1 MVWSHIKRNIIK
13 LEIVQGTVIKKL
25 NKSTYG
31 ERLRMLKIYI
41 LENRIEREGGDLIN
55 TYRIINSIENV
66 DKECFQRMFYNL
78 VLWLTK

>member
-31 ERLRMLKIYI
+31 ERLRMEINI

-78 VLWLTK
+78 VLTK

>member
-41 LENRIEREGGDLIN
+41 LENSIEREGGDLIN

-78 VLWLTK
+78 VLTK

>member
-78 VLWLTK
+78 VLTK

>member
-31 ERLRMLKIYI
+31 ERLRMEMYI
-41 LENRIEREGGDLIN
+41 LENRIEREGGYLIN

-66 DKECFQRMFYNL
+66 DKE
-78 VLWLTK
+78 